1 MLVYDAYLIVITYL
15 CRYRTKTY
23 KAMARPIKETPVLYG
38 DDAKRFDERMK
49 YNETHKATEIEKER
63 IRKAYEYMNSI
74 MIK

>member
-1 MLVYDAYLIVITYL
+1 
-15 CRYRTKTY
+15 
-23 KAMARPIKETPVLYG
+23 MARPIKETPVLYG

-49 YNETHKATEIEKER
+49 YNETHIEKER

>member
-1 MLVYDAYLIVITYL
+1 
-15 CRYRTKTY
+15 
-23 KAMARPIKETPVLYG
+23 MARPIKETPVLYG

-63 IRKAYEYMNSI
+63 IRKAYEYMDSI

>member
-1 MLVYDAYLIVITYL
+1 
-15 CRYRTKTY
+15 
-23 KAMARPIKETPVLYG
+23 MARPIKETPVLYG

-74 MIK
+74 MINTAVQRKYLRHDLN